1 MTAKPSSPS
10 AGPAEFV
17 TVGRACEMY
26 SVSQPTIYKLIREG
40 KIRAVKLGRA
50 TRIEAGTIRRH
61 FASLP
66 AAKSISK

>member
-10 AGPAEFV
+10 AGPSAGPAEFV
-17 TVGRACEMY
+17 TVARACEMV

-40 KIRAVKLGRA
+40 KIRAVKLGKA
-50 TRIEAGTIRRH
+50 TRIEAATLRRH

-66 AAKSISK
+66 TA